1 MGPGVLKKLLMLFN
15 YFNFESTLKLNK
27 NSF

>member
-15 YFNFESTLKLNK
+15 DFNFESTLKLNK